1 MKLAGVELRRISMPL
16 VAPFR
21 TSFGVES
28 TRDILLLRAV
38 LAGSSGESEGWG
50 ECVALSDPLYSSEY
64 VDAAVDV
71 LKRFMLPRLFAAG
84 HVDGAAVGPLL
95 APFKGHWMSKAAIE
109 TAVLD
114 AELRAAGRSFAR
126 ELGATRDRV
135 PCGVSV
141 GIHADVPALLDTV
154 AGYLDAGYVRVKLKI
169 EPGWDIEPVR
179 AVRERF
185 GDDLLI
191 QVDANTAYTL
201 RDARH
206 LARLDEFNLLL
217 MEQPLP
223 EEDVLGHAALAR
235 LIATPVCLDESITSA
250 RTAAAAITLGACSII
265 NIKPGRVGGYLEAR
279 RIHDLC
285 QAHGVAVWCGGMLE
299 TGLGRAANVALA
311 ALPGFTLPGDTSA
324 SDRYYQADITD
335 PFVLSGGHL
344 PVPAGP
350 GLGVTPLPDRLAA
363 VTTWTDWVA
372 ALRSAARAGSFL
384 WMTMRP
390 QPSLHRV
397 LDDLGATL
405 LELVCAPSPPWAG
418 PDEIGGVAIHD
429 PVDEP
434 VLPRRALVL
443 GVGVH
448 APADVAALLTA
459 LGAHRAAGLVVRAP
473 ATCDDAVAAAVE
485 ESGVPLLSLTRGASW
500 TQLAA
505 LLRSLLAE
513 GDVGDPGPET
523 LGGLPSGDLFSVAN
537 AVAALIDAPVTIED
551 RSSRVLAFSGRQD
564 EADRS
569 RVETVLGRQVPE
581 RYSRHLAERGVFRD
595 LYRSEQP
602 VYVEPPPAGMADFV
616 LPRAA
621 VTVRAGDEVL
631 GSIWAV
637 VREPLTPDRARAMCD
652 AARLVALHL
661 LRIRAGADVS
671 RRLRADLVSTALE
684 GGTGAFDA
692 VRRLGLADQ
701 PVVVLALAV
710 ADPAE
715 RARLADG
722 LAMHLSAIHPR
733 CAAALVGDV
742 AYGLVPVVP
751 GPAGPDGAAAD
762 GADGEQRAVRIAA
775 GFLDRVGER
784 SGPVIGI
791 GQVAFDAAGLPA
803 ARTCADRALR
813 VLRAGTGP
821 AGGRRV
827 ARLAD
832 VHAEALLMELRDL
845 AAAHGDRPTGPVA
858 RLSAYDAE
866 HGTSLVETLRAWLDA
881 FGDVAA
887 ASAAMF
893 VHPNTFR
900 YRLRRLTEVS
910 GIDLGD
916 PEQRFA
922 AMLQLR
928 AVGPAARGPG

>member
-1 MKLAGVELRRISMPL
+1 
-16 VAPFR
+16 
-21 TSFGVES
+21 
-28 TRDILLLRAV
+28 
-38 LAGSSGESEGWG
+38 
-50 ECVALSDPLYSSEY
+50 
-64 VDAAVDV
+64 
-71 LKRFMLPRLFAAG
+71 
-84 HVDGAAVGPLL
+84 
-95 APFKGHWMSKAAIE
+95 
-109 TAVLD
+109 
-114 AELRAAGRSFAR
+114 
-126 ELGATRDRV
+126 
-135 PCGVSV
+135 
-141 GIHADVPALLDTV
+141 
-154 AGYLDAGYVRVKLKI
+154 
-169 EPGWDIEPVR
+169 
-179 AVRERF
+179 
-185 GDDLLI
+185 
-191 QVDANTAYTL
+191 
-201 RDARH
+201 
-206 LARLDEFNLLL
+206 
-217 MEQPLP
+217 
-223 EEDVLGHAALAR
+223 
-235 LIATPVCLDESITSA
+235 
-250 RTAAAAITLGACSII
+250 
-265 NIKPGRVGGYLEAR
+265 
-279 RIHDLC
+279 
-285 QAHGVAVWCGGMLE
+285 
-299 TGLGRAANVALA
+299 
-311 ALPGFTLPGDTSA
+311 
-324 SDRYYQADITD
+324 
-335 PFVLSGGHL
+335 
-344 PVPAGP
+344 
-350 GLGVTPLPDRLAA
+350 
-363 VTTWTDWVA
+363 
-372 ALRSAARAGSFL
+372 
-384 WMTMRP
+384 MTMRP

-405 LELVCAPSPPWAG
+405 LELVCAPSGTGAAPG
-418 PDEIGGVAIHD
+418 SGSGSDEIGGVAIHD

-434 VLPRRALVL
+434 VLPGRALVL

-448 APADVAALLTA
+448 APPDVAALLVS
-459 LGAHRAAGLVVRAP
+459 LGKHEAAGLVLRSPVTATPAVR
-473 ATCDDAVAAAVE
+473 AAVE
-485 ESGVPLLSLTRGASW
+485 SSGVPLLALTRGASW

-513 GDVGDPGPET
+513 GDVGDDGPET
-523 LGGLPSGDLFSVAN
+523 LGGIPSGDLFSVAN

-569 RVETVLGRQVPE
+569 RVETILGRQVPS
-581 RYSRHLAERGVFRD
+581 RYTSLLVERGVFRE
-595 LYRSEQP
+595 LYRSDQP
-602 VYVEPPPAGMADFV
+602 VYIEPPSGGGLPDFA

-621 VTVRAGDEVL
+621 VAVRAGDEVL
-631 GSIWAV
+631 GSIWAA
-637 VREPLTPDRARAMCD
+637 VREPLTADRARAMCD

-684 GGTGAFDA
+684 GGTGAFEA

-742 AYGLVPVVP
+742 AYGLVPVMTSGAP
-751 GPAGPDGAAAD
+751 GVAGG
-762 GADGEQRAVRIAA
+762 GGSGGGEGGNGLDGELRAVRIAT
-775 GFLDRVGER
+775 GFLDRVGDR
-784 SGPVIGI
+784 SRPVIGI

-803 ARTCADRALR
+803 ARACADRALR
-813 VLRAGTGP
+813 VLRAGSGDPAGEGTAGGGPGSGGP
-821 AGGRRV
+821 AGGGRRRV

-858 RLSAYDAE
+858 RLSGYDAE
-866 HGTSLVETLRAWLDA
+866 HGTNLVETLRAWLDA

-910 GIDLGD
+910 EIDLAD

-928 AVGPAARGPG
+928 AVYPAERKAHR

>member
-1 MKLAGVELRRISMPL
+1 M
-16 VAPFR
+16 
-21 TSFGVES
+21 
-28 TRDILLLRAV
+28 RA
-38 LAGSSGESEGWG
+38 
-50 ECVALSDPLYSSEY
+50 
-64 VDAAVDV
+64 
-71 LKRFMLPRLFAAG
+71 
-84 HVDGAAVGPLL
+84 
-95 APFKGHWMSKAAIE
+95 
-109 TAVLD
+109 
-114 AELRAAGRSFAR
+114 
-126 ELGATRDRV
+126 
-135 PCGVSV
+135 
-141 GIHADVPALLDTV
+141 
-154 AGYLDAGYVRVKLKI
+154 
-169 EPGWDIEPVR
+169 
-179 AVRERF
+179 
-185 GDDLLI
+185 
-191 QVDANTAYTL
+191 
-201 RDARH
+201 
-206 LARLDEFNLLL
+206 
-217 MEQPLP
+217 
-223 EEDVLGHAALAR
+223 
-235 LIATPVCLDESITSA
+235 
-250 RTAAAAITLGACSII
+250 
-265 NIKPGRVGGYLEAR
+265 
-279 RIHDLC
+279 
-285 QAHGVAVWCGGMLE
+285 
-299 TGLGRAANVALA
+299 
-311 ALPGFTLPGDTSA
+311 
-324 SDRYYQADITD
+324 
-335 PFVLSGGHL
+335 
-344 PVPAGP
+344 
-350 GLGVTPLPDRLAA
+350 
-363 VTTWTDWVA
+363 
-372 ALRSAARAGSFL
+372 
-384 WMTMRP
+384 

-405 LELVCAPSPPWAG
+405 LELACAPSGPGPG

-448 APADVAALLTA
+448 APSDIAALLES
-459 LGAHRAAGLVVRAP
+459 LGKHEAAGLVVRSP
-473 ATCDDAVAAAVE
+473 AAVDASVAAAVE
-485 ESGVPLLSLTRGASW
+485 ASGVPLLGLTRGASW

-513 GDVGDPGPET
+513 GDVGDLGPET

-569 RVETVLGRQVPE
+569 RVETILGRQVPE
-581 RYSRHLAERGVFRD
+581 RYSRHLVERGVFRE

-602 VYVEPPPAGMADFV
+602 VYIEPPLAAGMPDFELPDFQ

-621 VTVRAGDEVL
+621 VAVRAGDEVL
-631 GSIWAV
+631 GSIWAA

-684 GGTGAFDA
+684 GGTGAFEA

-701 PVVVLALAV
+701 PVAVLALAV

-715 RARLADG
+715 RARLADA

-742 AYGLVPVVP
+742 AYGLIPVGP
-751 GPAGPDGAAAD
+751 GSPEGEDGT
-762 GADGEQRAVRIAA
+762 DGELRAVRIATD
-775 GFLDRVGER
+775 FLDRVGDR
-784 SGPVIGI
+784 SRPVIGI

-803 ARTCADRALR
+803 ARACADRTLR
-813 VLRAGTGP
+813 VLRSAPVAGGPVAGGTGQ
-821 AGGRRV
+821 RV

-866 HGTSLVETLRAWLDA
+866 HGTNLVETLRAWLDA

-910 GIDLGD
+910 GINLTD

-928 AVGPAARGPG
+928 AVYRP